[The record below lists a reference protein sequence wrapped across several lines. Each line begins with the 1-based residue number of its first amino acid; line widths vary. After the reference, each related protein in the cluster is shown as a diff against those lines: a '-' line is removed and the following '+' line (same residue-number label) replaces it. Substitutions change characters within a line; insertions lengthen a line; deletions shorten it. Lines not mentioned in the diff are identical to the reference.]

1 MSSTQIYEPSQA
13 ISERLSWKGTIL
25 GTWSHHKFVPTSDG
39 FKMFKLS
46 ADQLSIII
54 SREKSTTEI
63 NNSDLKPG
71 QYAAVVFDI
80 MVCSVY

>member
-1 MSSTQIYEPSQA
+1 M
-13 ISERLSWKGTIL
+13 
-25 GTWSHHKFVPTSDG
+25 PTSDG
-39 FKMFKLS
+39 LKMFKLS

-71 QYAAVVFDI
+71 QYAAVVYD
-80 MVCSVY
+80 MKWYVVCIEKMCLENQDL